1 MFTNQDTDRP
11 KMPQPGRMHLPILAE
26 AVLDELPED
35 TDPKHEMVIDTTYEL
50 PFIMLIFIGTHRL
63 IQIC

>member
-26 AVLDELPED
+26 AVLDELSED
-35 TDPKHEMVIDTTYEL
+35 SDPKHEMVNNSRAMNVIT
-50 PFIMLIFIGTHRL
+50 IANRRIG
-63 IQIC
+63 